1 MRFIPSKIL
10 NFCKHLLSKNLLNKN
25 TVIQNISTEKDFLDI
40 ADIYFFLDEKN
51 NLPIASAK
59 IKTKTI
65 KNNVVEQT
73 FYVNRQVVPFS
84 RGEIIIYK
92 KQVYKIDSFDVN
104 SQLFCL
110 VHSVTKKKICLSI
123 KDLHRLSK
131 KDLKEFL
138 ITDNQLTLP
147 KKPIKVKGK
156 VVKNDLNKEYF
167 VIEEVLETF

>member
-1 MRFIPSKIL
+1 MRLIPSKIL

-25 TVIQNISTEKDFLDI
+25 TVTQNISAEKDFLDT

-59 IKTKTI
+59 ITNTTI
-65 KNNVVEQT
+65 KNNIIEQT

-92 KQVYKIDSFDVN
+92 KQAYKIDSFDIN
-104 SQLFCL
+104 LQLFCL

-131 KDLKEFL
+131 KNLKQFL
-138 ITDNQLTLP
+138 IRNNKLILP
-147 KKPIKVKGK
+147 KEPIKVKGK

-167 VIEEVLETF
+167 VIEEVL